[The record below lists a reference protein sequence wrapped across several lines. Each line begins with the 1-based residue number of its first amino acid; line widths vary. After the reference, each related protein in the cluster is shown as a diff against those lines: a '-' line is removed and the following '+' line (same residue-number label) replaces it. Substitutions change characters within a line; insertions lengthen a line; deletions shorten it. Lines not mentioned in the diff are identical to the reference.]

1 MYRQYENPFKLE
13 DQLKELQAQYAAE
26 TDEDV
31 LIDLAQEIEELKD
44 RINFAWQDDEY
55 DSDYCSG
62 EYEY

>member
-1 MYRQYENPFKLE
+1 MYRQYEDPGKLE
-13 DQLKELQAQYAAE
+13 DQLKELQARYAAE

-55 DSDYCSG
+55 DSECDY
-62 EYEY
+62 